1 LLDPSWL
8 ANVVKVKKKNGKWRM
23 CTDFTDINK
32 CCPKDDFLLPRI
44 DKVVDSVGGCEAMA
58 LLDCFSRYHQIW
70 LHKEDEKTS
79 FITHFSTYCYLR
91 MSEGLTNAGPT
102 FCRMMNAILKDQMQR
117 KVFTYVDD
125 IVVASKKKTTQM
137 QDLSETFTN
146 MCRAQLKLNP
156 KKCVFDIQKGKVL
169 CCLVSMKGIEV
180 NPDKFNAIVH
190 RLTDIIAMLNRFM
203 SRLAKRS
210 LPFFAVL

>member
-1 LLDPSWL
+1 
-8 ANVVKVKKKNGKWRM
+8 VKVKKKNGKWRM

-32 CCPKDDFLLPRI
+32 CCPKDDFLLSRI
-44 DKVVDSVGGCEAMA
+44 DKVVDSVGGCETMT

-70 LHKEDEKTS
+70 LCKEDKKTS

-102 FCRMMNAILKDQMQR
+102 FCQMTNAILKDQMQR
-117 KVFTYVDD
+117 K
-125 IVVASKKKTTQM
+125 VVASKKKTTQM

-156 KKCVFDIQKGKVL
+156 KKCVFDIQK
-169 CCLVSMKGIEV
+169 
-180 NPDKFNAIVH
+180 A
-190 RLTDIIAMLNRFM
+190 
-203 SRLAKRS
+203 RS
-210 LPFFAVL
+210 